1 MKTATLPSLR
11 VAPELRQAAE
21 AVLKEGETLSGF
33 VEESVRRQ
41 IEFRHAQQTFIA
53 RGLAAGEAAKKS
65 GKYVSAETVLEKL
78 GKRLE
83 QARKAA
89 PKAGRAVRKK

>member
-21 AVLKEGETLSGF
+21 AVLQEGETLSSF

-41 IEFRHAQQTFIA
+41 VEFRYAQQAFVA
-53 RGLAAGEAAKKS
+53 RGLASAEAARKS
-65 GKYVSAETVLEKL
+65 GKYVSAGEALDKLER
-78 GKRLE
+78 RLE
-83 QARKAA
+83 QARKAK
-89 PKAGRAVRKK
+89 PKRSVRAK

>member
-21 AVLKEGETLSGF
+21 AVLQEGETLSGF

-53 RGLAAGEAAKKS
+53 RGLASGEAAKKS
-65 GKYVSAETVLEKL
+65 GKYVSAEAVLEKL

-83 QARKAA
+83 QARKAT
-89 PKAGRAVRKK
+89 PKAVRTARKK